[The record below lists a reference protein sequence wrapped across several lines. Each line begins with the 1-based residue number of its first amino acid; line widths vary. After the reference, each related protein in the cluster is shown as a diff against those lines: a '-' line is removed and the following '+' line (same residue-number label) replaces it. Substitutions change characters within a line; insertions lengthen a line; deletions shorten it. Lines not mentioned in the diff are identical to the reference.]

1 MMTLRTIVV
10 VLFATLFGGCVETRF
25 ESPPGDNI
33 ETCDVHWKGL
43 WGDPQSKNEPSAIYI
58 DDECHFIVLD
68 QPEKG
73 GPLKRVHVPM
83 NYVHAD
89 DKDYLVIADTS
100 LKGLVEIKAPYG
112 IDPLPQ
118 KSFYFVRYRIRGD
131 SIEINQ
137 VDSER
142 LAKLVVDRK
151 LEGTVSKTANELHV
165 YIRGNRAK
173 MLEILRTQSI
183 FEDKPSTKLVRR
195 KQTIDEFEQSV
206 MHVPAKKP

>member
-1 MMTLRTIVV
+1 
-10 VLFATLFGGCVETRF
+10 
-25 ESPPGDNI
+25 
-33 ETCDVHWKGL
+33 
-43 WGDPQSKNEPSAIYI
+43 
-58 DDECHFIVLD
+58 
-68 QPEKG
+68 
-73 GPLKRVHVPM
+73 
-83 NYVHAD
+83 VHAD
-89 DKDYLVIADTS
+89 GKDYLVIADTS
-100 LKGLVEIKAPYG
+100 LKVLVEIKPPYG

-206 MHVPAKKP
+206 MHASAKKP